1 MDDLP
6 MVKAKASW
14 MMPTHQITHGTQVI
28 SERFGD
34 CKGVVE
40 AVALASMFF
49 FAEPNGFV
57 FNMSTWT
64 NQNKST
70 AVVFKNAWLTWRRR
84 ILLHLHLHGI
94 EVNMAKERLMTW
106 RAVDHTWKAQ
116 MCCFCGWGECLQGR
130 AGSYNLKWCRWFL
143 LLV

>member
-14 MMPTHQITHGTQVI
+14 MMPTHWITHGTQVI

-40 AVALASMFF
+40 AVALASMVFF
-49 FAEPNGFV
+49 LQSQTVLFSKYELEP
-57 FNMSTWT
+57 S
-64 NQNKST
+64 QST

-143 LLV
+143 LWV